1 MNNERSNSER
11 VLSGAGILMTVFGAL
26 ETVLFLVYVGV
37 LVYVSKKAGNVF
49 SATEAL
55 LSGALFLFAALTE
68 LIAGILGFRSVKTG
82 GRATAGMIFAALSLA
97 ASVAA
102 LILMGGMDLLTTVSL
117 IVCAVVPVIYLTA
130 AIRVRRD
137 RRKDA

>member
-49 SATEAL
+49 SAAEAL
-55 LSGALFLFAALTE
+55 LSGALFAVFFVGVL
-68 LIAGILGFRSVKTG
+68 LIYVRFLYLDLIVGYYLLELGF
-82 GRATAGMIFAALSLA
+82 SL
-97 ASVAA
+97 
-102 LILMGGMDLLTTVSL
+102 
-117 IVCAVVPVIYLTA
+117 
-130 AIRVRRD
+130 RRD
-137 RRKDA
+137 ISAAKFFPCSFDSFLV